1 MSLASES
8 EMRTCTF
15 MQRGEVLGG
24 ACTSIRTKW

>member
-1 MSLASES
+1 MSLASVS
-8 EMRTCTF
+8 EMRTF